1 MVILK
6 SLAVAAV
13 VSAAS
18 VGFTGTVWA
27 QNPHSQYPT
36 KPVRIIVPFA
46 AGSTTDIVTRILSP
60 HVAQALGQPI
70 VVDNR
75 AGGDGSIAGEMAAKA
90 QPDGYT
96 LMMTT
101 NSPQSAV
108 PHLRKKPPYD
118 AVRDFTPIT
127 MIGRF
132 TFLLAVNAQVQAKTL
147 GDLMDFARA
156 NPGKLNYGTG
166 NTSSIVITAMVN
178 SMAGTKMLHV
188 PYKSE
193 PPAVVDLISG
203 QVQVMVGSYAP
214 LAGHMREG
222 RVRPLAIALNNRS
235 PLLPNVPTIA
245 ESGMP
250 RFSIIP
256 WAGLLGPANM
266 PKDVTARLNREFNAV
281 LKRADVRAQLDQ
293 AAFAGEGSTPEFL
306 GDWIKTQLDVWGR
319 IMRESGIQ
327 PE

>member
-1 MVILK
+1 MLK
-6 SLAVAAV
+6 CVTAAAV
-13 VSAAS
+13 VSVVGHVFSGVAA
-18 VGFTGTVWA
+18 A
-27 QNPHSQYPT
+27 QYPT
-36 KPVRIIVPFA
+36 KPIRIVVPFA

-60 HVAQALGQPI
+60 HAAQALGQTI

-75 AGGDGSIAGEMAAKA
+75 AGGDGGIAGEMVAKA
-90 QPDGYT
+90 QADGYT
-96 LMMTT
+96 LLMTT

-132 TFLLAVNAQVQAKTL
+132 TFLLAVNANVQAKTFGEL
-147 GDLMDFARA
+147 FDYARA

-166 NTSSIVITAMVN
+166 NTSSIVITAMIN

-203 QVQVMVGSYAP
+203 QVHVMVGSYAP
-214 LAGHMREG
+214 LAGHLREG
-222 RVRPLAIALNNRS
+222 RIRALALALNNRS

-250 RFSIIP
+250 KFSIIP

-266 PKDVTARLNREFNAV
+266 PKEVTARLNREFNAV
-281 LKRADVRAQLDQ
+281 LKRPDVRAQLDQ

-306 GDWIKTQLDVWGR
+306 GDWVRTQLDVWGK